1 MLTGLQFDMQA
12 RSMVEIQL
20 RARGIRDERVL
31 EAMRLVPRHE
41 FVPAELES
49 AAYDDRPLPIGQ
61 HETISQP
68 YMVAAMTE
76 AAGVASG
83 EKVLEI
89 GAGSGYQ
96 AAILA
101 QLGASVYAVELN
113 IRLADMAS
121 ERLQRLG
128 YRNVEVI
135 AGDGSEG
142 LASHAPYDV
151 IIVSAGTP
159 SVSPHLIDQLAE
171 RGRLVAPVG
180 DRNVQELLVIA
191 KHGAEIT
198 TQHLDRCQFVPLVGK
213 GGWAEAGQ

>member
-1 MLTGLQFDMQA
+1 
-12 RSMVEIQL
+12 MVEIQL

-83 EKVLEI
+83 EKALEI

-113 IRLADMAS
+113 LRLADMAR

-171 RGRLVAPVG
+171 ARPLSRSGGRPAMSGTFGDCKARRRNYHSASGPLPICAAGRKRGMGGSRPVTS
-180 DRNVQELLVIA
+180 DE
-191 KHGAEIT
+191 
-198 TQHLDRCQFVPLVGK
+198 
-213 GGWAEAGQ
+213 